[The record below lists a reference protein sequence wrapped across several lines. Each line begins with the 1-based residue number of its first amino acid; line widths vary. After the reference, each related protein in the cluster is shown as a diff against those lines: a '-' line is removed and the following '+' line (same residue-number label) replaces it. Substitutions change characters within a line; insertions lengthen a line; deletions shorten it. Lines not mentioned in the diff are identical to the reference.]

1 MKHLR
6 EYSDEEL
13 NDLRSDLKSTGF
25 KDPIPQN
32 LTVDNFFEET
42 FDHDEYVDVSGP
54 AVDFIIEEAIN
65 EVKER
70 IGDIPQQHRKIAA
83 QAISE
88 LWMDRIQQN
97 LLR

>member
-1 MKHLR
+1 MKHLK

-13 NDLRSDLKSTGF
+13 NNLRSDLKSTGF
-25 KDPIPQN
+25 KDPLPQN

-42 FDHDEYVDVSGP
+42 FDHDDYVDVSGM

-70 IGDIPQQHRKIAA
+70 IDDIPQQHRKIAT
-83 QAISE
+83 QAIAE

>member
-1 MKHLR
+1 
-6 EYSDEEL
+6 
-13 NDLRSDLKSTGF
+13 
-25 KDPIPQN
+25 
-32 LTVDNFFEET
+32 
-42 FDHDEYVDVSGP
+42 VDVSGM

-70 IGDIPQQHRKIAA
+70 IDDIPQQHRKIATR
-83 QAISE
+83 AIAE

>member
-1 MKHLR
+1 MKHLK

-13 NDLRSDLKSTGF
+13 NNLRSDLKSTGF
-25 KDPIPQN
+25 KDPLPQN

-42 FDHDEYVDVSGP
+42 FDHDDYVDVSGM

-70 IGDIPQQHRKIAA
+70 IDDIPQQHRKIATR
-83 QAISE
+83 AIAE